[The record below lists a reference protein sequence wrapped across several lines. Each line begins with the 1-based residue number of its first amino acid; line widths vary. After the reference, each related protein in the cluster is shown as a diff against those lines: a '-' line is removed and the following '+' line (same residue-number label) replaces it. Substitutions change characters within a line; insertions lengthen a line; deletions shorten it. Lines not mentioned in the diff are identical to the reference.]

1 MKTQSIVDKLNFI
14 ATHRYGVRSQPF
26 GKWVTFN
33 NITSTWDIKELSE
46 IKNTDSSAKIINEG
60 TGLSSAIVSCVMN
73 IQQSI
78 NYMGMV
84 R

>member
-1 MKTQSIVDKLNFI
+1 VKIQSIVDKLNFI
-14 ATHRYGVRSQPF
+14 AAHRYGVRSQPLE
-26 GKWVTFN
+26 KYVTFN
-33 NITSTWDIKELSE
+33 NITQSWDIKDLSQ
-46 IKNTDSSAKIINEG
+46 ILSTDSSAKIINEG
-60 TGLSSAIVSCVMN
+60 TGLRSAIVSCVLD

>member
-26 GKWVTFN
+26 GKYVTFN
-33 NITSTWDIKELSE
+33 NITQSWDIKELSK
-46 IKNTDSSAKIINEG
+46 ILDTDSSAKIINEG
-60 TGLSSAIVSCVMN
+60 TGLSSAIASCVMD